1 MAEENE
7 NGQDKTEDATPER
20 REEFREKGHVA
31 SSREV
36 TSVFVL
42 VGAIAFLSLYLP
54 NMGDALLD
62 ILKLYFEKIATF
74 RVTSENIFQLSLI
87 TWMDLLLLILPI
99 FALVSII
106 ATAVT
111 LLQTRFNFS
120 WEKISPDYSRL
131 SFSKGLVRMINLQ
144 ALVEL
149 LKGSGKLGAIFLVS
163 YLILFSEI
171 KNAPGLINLPL
182 MTTWAYWGDVT
193 KLLFYWVAA
202 LLLVIAAG
210 DYIYNYFSLEKQ
222 MRMSKQDIKEEYKRR
237 EADPQ
242 VKGRLR
248 RMQRDILSQKMV
260 EKTAKATVIITNP
273 THYSI
278 ALLYEV
284 GMGAPIVVAKGID
297 FLALQMREV
306 AKENS
311 IPMIENRLLART
323 LYRLVEVDEEIPDSL
338 YKAVSEIIKYVFN
351 LKGIKV
357 GAKS

>member
-1 MAEENE
+1 L
-7 NGQDKTEDATPER
+7 
-20 REEFREKGHVA
+20 EKV
-31 SSREV
+31 
-36 TSVFVL
+36 
-42 VGAIAFLSLYLP
+42 
-54 NMGDALLD
+54 
-62 ILKLYFEKIATF
+62 
-74 RVTSENIFQLSLI
+74 
-87 TWMDLLLLILPI
+87 
-99 FALVSII
+99 
-106 ATAVT
+106 
-111 LLQTRFNFS
+111 
-120 WEKISPDYSRL
+120 SPDYSRI
-131 SFSKGLVRMINLQ
+131 SFSKGLVRMFNLQ

-149 LKGSGKLGAIFLVS
+149 LKGSGKLGAIFIVS

-182 MTTWAYWGDVT
+182 MTTWGYWGDIT
-193 KLLFYWVAA
+193 ELLFYWVAA

-210 DYIYNYFSLEKQ
+210 DYIYNYFSLERQ

-357 GAKS
+357 GARS